1 MLRQSEKLLDN
12 LDEPEGLPPTE
23 ELPAD
28 EGQES
33 TVQGEDPSNA
43 SKLDQ
48 NDTAT
53 TRTEESK
60 K

>member
-1 MLRQSEKLLDN
+1 MLRQSEKHFDN

-33 TVQGEDPSNA
+33 TVQGDDATTS
-43 SKLDQ
+43 SKL
-48 NDTAT
+48 
-53 TRTEESK
+53 
-60 K
+60 